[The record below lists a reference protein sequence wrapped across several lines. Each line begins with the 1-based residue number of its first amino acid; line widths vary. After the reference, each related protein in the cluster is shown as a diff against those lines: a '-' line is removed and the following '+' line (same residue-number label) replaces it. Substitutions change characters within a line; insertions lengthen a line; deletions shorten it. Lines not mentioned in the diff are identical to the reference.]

1 MLRQLQQPL
10 TLLIVTVNIHFK
22 IFCLKYRRLR
32 KVFNP
37 LAEHQPCPQLYLYST
52 ADKVIPFRS
61 IEVFIEEQRKI
72 GKRVKSYNFGSSPHV
87 DHYRNFP
94 DVYLLQVTE
103 FLNECFDTHK
113 RTTDALS
120 SNPLEV

>member
-1 MLRQLQQPL
+1 M
-10 TLLIVTVNIHFK
+10 
-22 IFCLKYRRLR
+22 
-32 KVFNP
+32 
-37 LAEHQPCPQLYLYST
+37 
-52 ADKVIPFRS
+52 
-61 IEVFIEEQRKI
+61 

-94 DVYLLQVTE
+94 DVYLSQVTE

-120 SNPLEV
+120 SSPLEV

>member
-1 MLRQLQQPL
+1 MLNCKKL
-10 TLLIVTVNIHFK
+10 
-22 IFCLKYRRLR
+22 FCLKYRRVR

-37 LAEHQPCPQLYLYST
+37 LVEHQPCPQLYLYST

-61 IEVFIEEQRKI
+61 IEVFIEEQRKM

-94 DVYLLQVTE
+94 DLYLLQVTE

-113 RTTDALS
+113 RTTDELS
-120 SNPLEV
+120 SSPLEV